1 MRKRL
6 AVASLLFVLSRLAA
20 AQGTADRDL
29 EKKINGRN
37 KDSAGIVV
45 DQPKV
50 FDDSLL
56 RQMLNAAEGKL
67 ASMQVLDAS
76 GLASRLGSVSGGQ
89 QTVNSLAIS
98 AQTPSTPQVATTANG
113 ATNSTVTST
122 SATPSQVTTAAQP
135 VTNVTTTVPQF
146 NPPTATAPTPS
157 TSLPTTFNVSSSN
170 VLSEQMQL
178 TYEIA
183 NLRMLLEGSLS
194 DRLLKSSTLKV
205 VKPRTTVGLSVAVTP
220 RYKDAVAIVEVTVEK
235 GSDIGD
241 QEPPVVTA
249 LLPREKTYN
258 VASIRESNV
267 SVGVGAVTQVFG
279 ISGSFLHGSRSY
291 YLVQDQDTV
300 ALPIPVTDSQKSTAF
315 LWQFR
320 PVLGQHYLSAGTKQV
335 FVQLAFPANWTAD
348 SFGTLSVTTYWCRYD
363 QSKGL
368 VGKIIPGSLRK
379 EVVNY
384 PVPNLK
390 LELEPL
396 GFSVTNMED
405 LGNGQMLVRL
415 PGHFLTDTSVRIGS
429 TPLTSGT
436 NGTFFSQS
444 AIEFVASISDLA
456 TKKVVLVARDG
467 SEIPVRIKHM
477 ADTEHERTPP
487 IIDKDKISVT
497 AVDETNSLISVPFK
511 DKFYLHDS
519 PPLVFTIGNRVFGYK
534 DAPFLPDDGTSLRAI
549 VPTALLLA
557 NPAITV
563 KPLFA
568 PDVYA
573 AQAVLPST
581 PFGQAERI
589 ALLEQGKDASTFLLY
604 GSRLD
609 QASILSPAGV
619 TLKTT
624 PDANSLRQFDLTS
637 DQIKAH
643 KQILLQRGSE
653 HPILVALPAAD
664 SSGSQANSPQPQQV
678 SVNAT
683 VGIQNELAQSLA
695 AQAPATVGAD
705 QATFTGA
712 NLNNLQAVT
721 FNGKTIAMEVSADG
735 KSVVLKGL
743 KASQVTASAVPQVLQ
758 FVYKA
763 NMVPVKLDVV
773 EKK

>member
-1 MRKRL
+1 MRRL
-6 AVASLLFVLSRLAA
+6 SAFATLLFLLSRLAD
-20 AQGTADRDL
+20 AQGSADRDL
-29 EKKINGRN
+29 EKKIDQRN
-37 KDSAGIVV
+37 RDSVGIVV
-45 DQPKV
+45 DEPKV

-56 RQMLNAAEGKL
+56 QQMLNAAEAKL

-89 QTVNSLAIS
+89 QTVNGLAIS
-98 AQTPSTPQVATTANG
+98 AQTPSMPQVATVANG
-113 ATNSTVTST
+113 ATNSTVTTT

-146 NPPTATAPTPS
+146 NPPGATAPTPS
-157 TSLPTTFNVSSSN
+157 TSLPTAFNVSSSN
-170 VLSEQMQL
+170 VLNEQMQL

-183 NLRMLLEGSLS
+183 NLRLLLEGSLS

-205 VKPRTTVGLSVAVTP
+205 VKPRTTIGLSVTVTP

-235 GSDIGD
+235 GTDLGD
-241 QEPPVVTA
+241 PEPPVVTA

-258 VASIRESNV
+258 VASIRESNI
-267 SVGVGAVTQVFG
+267 SVGLGAVTQVFG
-279 ISGSFLHGSRSY
+279 VSGSFLHGSRSY

-300 ALPIPVTDSQKSTAF
+300 ALPIPVADNKKDTAF

-320 PVLGQHYLSAGTKQV
+320 PVLGRHYLSTGTKQV
-335 FVQLAFPANWTAD
+335 FVQLAFPTPWTEN
-348 SFGTLSVTTYWCRYD
+348 SFGTLSVTTYWCHYD
-363 QSKGL
+363 QGKGL
-368 VGKIIPGSLRK
+368 VGKVIAGSLRK
-379 EVVNY
+379 EVVKH

-390 LELEPL
+390 LELPPD
-396 GFSVTNMED
+396 GFSVKNMED

-429 TPLTSGT
+429 TAFASGA
-436 NGTFFSQS
+436 NGAFFSHD

-467 SEIPVRIKHM
+467 SEIPVEIKHM
-477 ADTEHERTPP
+477 ADTEHPRPP
-487 IIDKDKISVT
+487 PCIDTGKSSVT
-497 AVDETNSLISVPFK
+497 SVDETNSLVSVQFK
-511 DKFYLHDS
+511 DARYLHDS
-519 PPLVFTIGNRVFGYK
+519 PPLVFTIGNRVFGYR
-534 DAPFLPDDGTSLRAI
+534 DAAFLPDDGTSLRAI

-557 NPAITV
+557 NPAVTV

-568 PDVYA
+568 PDEYA
-573 AQAVLPST
+573 AQVIFPLT
-581 PFGQAERI
+581 PFGQPERV
-589 ALLEQGKDASTFLLY
+589 ALLEQGKDTSTFLLY
-604 GSRLD
+604 GSRLA
-609 QASILSPAGV
+609 QAKILSPAV
-619 TLKTT
+619 ELKPT
-624 PDANSLRQFDLTS
+624 PDMNSLRQFDLTA

-643 KQILLQRGSE
+643 KQILLQRGAE
-653 HPILVALPAAD
+653 HPILVAMPAAA
-664 SSGSQANSPQPQQV
+664 SGGSQGSSPQQV

-683 VGIQNELAQSLA
+683 VDVQNDATQSLT

-712 NLNNLQAVT
+712 NLNNLQTVI
-721 FNGKTIAMEVSADG
+721 FNGKTIGMEVSADG

-743 KASQVTASAVPQVLQ
+743 KASQVTAAAVPQVLQ
-758 FVYKA
+758 FIYKA